1 MQQKVE
7 TRHEVPPKYEVK
19 LESKNGWLTPAIESK
34 SVSVWMPVNPART
47 SSGAWASLA
56 KVLGEDKARPIP
68 LDPSTPLSSFSIVAT
83 EVDLSLAAKLGLGN
97 IFSGTLNYG
106 DRAFYMDAT
115 AFAEEYK
122 ETPGN
127 PVVGTRWGVGLR
139 VLLHVSDIKAG
150 LSLNFGIVG
159 AAVQLGYA
167 KALYEIDGMGL
178 QDGLSVVLGELHG
191 FGDFSAETFFR
202 INDSVIPK
210 LADYMQK
217 NPSKLIPVP
226 YQVQLIEPVDIDSI
240 LGAKSIIFA
249 MRRLRDGC
257 ALNEA
262 LAKSAGRY
270 NEQEIGLV
278 YAKLTPGSGPNDH
291 PPENARDNASDWLKD
306 N

>member
-1 MQQKVE
+1 MPQKVE
-7 TRHEVPPKYEVK
+7 TRHEVPAKFEMK
-19 LESKNGWLTPAIESK
+19 LEDRNGLLTPVVENIT
-34 SVSVWMPVNPART
+34 VSTWLPINPART
-47 SSGAWASLA
+47 KNGAWVSLA
-56 KVLGEDKARPIP
+56 KVFGEDKAMP
-68 LDPSTPLSSFSIVAT
+68 LPMDPAAPLSSFSIIAT
-83 EVDLSLAAKLGLGN
+83 EVDVSVASKLSLGA

-115 AFAEEYK
+115 AFTEKYVDG
-122 ETPGN
+122 PG

-150 LSLNFGIVG
+150 LNLNFGIVG

-167 KALYEIDGMGL
+167 KALYEIDGMGIL
-178 QDGLSVVLGELHG
+178 DGLSVVLGDLHG

-217 NPSKLIPVP
+217 NAGKLVPVP
-226 YQVQLIEPVDIDSI
+226 FQVQLIEPIDIDPI

-257 ALNEA
+257 SLNEA
-262 LAKSAGRY
+262 LSKAAGRY
-270 NEQEIGLV
+270 DEQEIRVV
-278 YAKLTPGSGPNDH
+278 YAKLAPQQGPNEH
-291 PPENARDNASDWLKD
+291 PSDIIRDAASEWLKD